1 MKSFKVCIL
10 VSPKLFAIDPTRRR
24 AEMSPQEIQ
33 KLFKDREEN
42 LKMEKLKIEKLKMEN
57 SKNEK
62 ISISKRLKEE
72 ITSESYTK
80 YVKNLRRR
88 FLEGTKLLYKI

>member
-1 MKSFKVCIL
+1 M
-10 VSPKLFAIDPTRRR
+10 SPKLFAIDPTRQPT
-24 AEMSPQEIQ
+24 EMSPKEIQ
-33 KLFKDREEN
+33 KLFVDREEK